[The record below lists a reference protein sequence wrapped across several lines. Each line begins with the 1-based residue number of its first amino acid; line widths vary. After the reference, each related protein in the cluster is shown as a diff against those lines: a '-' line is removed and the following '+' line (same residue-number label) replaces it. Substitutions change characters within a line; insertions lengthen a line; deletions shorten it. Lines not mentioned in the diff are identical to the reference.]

1 MSGDTGMSDF
11 ITALSAGVNS
21 TALWTEATNAVPLII
36 AVVVFV
42 FGYTIIRRVT
52 KGAAKGKF
60 KM

>member
-1 MSGDTGMSDF
+1 MAAFVSDL
-11 ITALSAGVNS
+11 AESVNS
-21 TALWTEATNAVPLII
+21 TALWTEAKNAIPLIT